1 MPSMQ
6 YDSLRLGLRSS
17 SSVLLIKLRLGFK
30 LLIARTSSEPLLM
43 LGDWEM
49 GLYKDEPM
57 PLSDNQVRLRPTL
70 RDFGLVHKVTAATKI
85 AAIKRYTNCVLTLI
99 YFIKSENV
107 LLEIILIH

>member
-70 RDFGLVHKVTAATKI
+70 ELALFSTFPKAQAQNPQYI
-85 AAIKRYTNCVLTLI
+85 
-99 YFIKSENV
+99 S
-107 LLEIILIH
+107 LEGYHQPV